1 MTPDVPLT
9 VLVASI
15 LSLLPATPLFPVLQ
29 GAYEKNIILRRL
41 AEYGLVALFVIASA
55 RAITVPFKPFIYFR
69 F

>member
-9 VLVASI
+9 VLVGAL
-15 LSLLPATPLFPVLQ
+15 LSLLPATPLFPALQ
-29 GAYEKNIILRRL
+29 RAYEKNIILHRL

-55 RAITVPFKPFIYFR
+55 RAIAVPFKPFIYFR

>member
-9 VLVASI
+9 VLVGSI
-15 LSLLPATPLFPVLQ
+15 LSLLPATPLFPKLI

-55 RAITVPFKPFIYFR
+55 RAIAVPFKPFIYFR

>member
-1 MTPDVPLT
+1 
-9 VLVASI
+9 
-15 LSLLPATPLFPVLQ
+15 LPATSLFPLLQ
-29 GAYEKNIILRRL
+29 NAYEKNIILRRL